1 MIPLGTL
8 FNVVMVLVGSIIGLF
23 FKKFISS
30 ELNKKIFFV
39 MGLFTIVLGFS
50 MAIKSSDF
58 ILMFLSIIGGVI
70 CGESMQLDN
79 SILRLIN
86 KLKNKISIKDDKFS
100 DGILTAFLL
109 FCVGSMTIV
118 GSIDEG
124 LGKRP
129 DILYTKSVMDGISSI
144 ILASTFGIG
153 VLFSIFPMLIFQGG
167 ITILVFYYKDFLSI
181 ELINHISSVGGVLI
195 VALGFKLL
203 GYKKINPTNMIPAIF
218 LIVILYAL
226 QGYIVG

>member
-1 MIPLGTL
+1 MIPFGTL

-203 GYKKINPTNMIPAIF
+203 GYKKINPTNMIPALF

-226 QGYIVG
+226 QGYIVA

>member
-1 MIPLGTL
+1 MIPFGTL
-8 FNVVMVLVGSIIGLF
+8 FNVIMVLAGSIIGLF

>member
-1 MIPLGTL
+1 MIPFGTL

-153 VLFSIFPMLIFQGG
+153 VLFSIFPMLIFQVG

>member
-1 MIPLGTL
+1 MIPFGTL

>member
-1 MIPLGTL
+1 MIPFGTL
-8 FNVVMVLVGSIIGLF
+8 FNVIMVLAGSIIGLF

-79 SILRLIN
+79 SIIRLIN

>member
-1 MIPLGTL
+1 MIPFGTL
-8 FNVVMVLVGSIIGLF
+8 FNVAMVLLGSIIGLF
-23 FKKFISS
+23 FKQFISS

-39 MGLFTIVLGFS
+39 IGLFTIVLGFS
-50 MAIKSSDF
+50 MALKSTDF
-58 ILMFLSIIGGVI
+58 MLMFLSVIGGVA
-70 CGESMQLDN
+70 CGESIQLDN
-79 SILRLIN
+79 TILRCIN
-86 KLKNKISIKDDKFS
+86 KLKKRINIKDDKFP
-100 DGILTAFLL
+100 DAILTSFLL

-167 ITILVFYYKDFLSI
+167 ITILVFYYKDFLSL

-195 VALGFKLL
+195 IALGLKLL
-203 GYKKINPTNMIPAIF
+203 GYKKINPTNMLPAIL
-218 LIVILYAL
+218 LIIIFYGLKVYTIA
-226 QGYIVG
+226 

>member
-1 MIPLGTL
+1 MIPFGTL
-8 FNVVMVLVGSIIGLF
+8 FNVAMVLVGSIIGLF

-50 MAIKSSDF
+50 MAIKSTDF

-79 SILRLIN
+79 SMFRLIN

-144 ILASTFGIG
+144 ILASTFGVG

-226 QGYIVG
+226 QAYIVG